1 MKNEKC
7 RQYLVGRQN
16 WIEGENK
23 GKNMSIVID
32 GGNECMTCQYESIC
46 KGYGCKAKCFPKEK
60 GMLKKK
66 IGKPDLI
73 VLFIGTV
80 SHKMMLSATQEA
92 KKNGV
97 PVARI
102 QSSSATAL
110 HNALKEYCL

>member
-1 MKNEKC
+1 
-7 RQYLVGRQN
+7 
-16 WIEGENK
+16 
-23 GKNMSIVID
+23 MSIVII

-66 IGKPDLI
+66 IGRPDLI
-73 VLFIGTV
+73 VLFTGTV